1 MKKKKILKV
10 LLILFLI
17 IFSWF
22 AYSKY
27 FKKNKS
33 LLSKQ
38 LNITTEID
46 EETVYNSNIIKDIN
60 YTSRDLKGNEYILI
74 AKEGEIDLD
83 NSDIIFLTN
92 VTAYI
97 KLIKNSEL
105 IVITSNYGKYNTINY
120 DTIFSKQ
127 VNPTTNTKED
137 TIYNSNIIKDINYT
151 SRDLKGNE
159 YILVAKEGEI
169 DLNNSDIIFLTDVT
183 AYIKLVKNSELIV
196 ITSNYG
202 KYNTINYDTIFSKN
216 VKIDYVD
223 NIITGDYL
231 DFSMMKNLLIVSRNV
246 VYKNLE
252 NTMRADVIEL
262 DTTTKDTKIFMYN
275 SNEQVNVTNIK

>member
-1 MKKKKILKV
+1 MKKKIFLKIV
-10 LLILFLI
+10 LILSLI
-17 IFSWF
+17 IITWF
-22 AYSKY
+22 VYSEY
-27 FKKNKS
+27 FKEDKGE
-33 LLSKQ
+33 LSKPIN
-38 LNITTEID
+38 LTSKI
-46 EETVYNSNIIKDIN
+46 EEDAIYNSNIIKDIN

-83 NSDIIFLTN
+83 
-92 VTAYI
+92 
-97 KLIKNSEL
+97 
-105 IVITSNYGKYNTINY
+105 
-120 DTIFSKQ
+120 
-127 VNPTTNTKED
+127 
-137 TIYNSNIIKDINYT
+137 
-151 SRDLKGNE
+151 
-159 YILVAKEGEI
+159 
-169 DLNNSDIIFLTDVT
+169 NSDIIFLTDVT

-252 NTMRADVIEL
+252 NTMKADVIEL
-262 DTTTKDTKIFMYN
+262 DTTSKDTKIFMYN
-275 SNEQVNVTNIK
+275 SDEQVNVTNIK

>member
-1 MKKKKILKV
+1 MTKKNFLKII
-10 LLILFLI
+10 LILSLI
-17 IFSWF
+17 IFIF
-22 AYSKY
+22 FVYFKY
-27 FKKNKS
+27 FKGDKIK
-33 LLSKQ
+33 LSKPV
-38 LNITTEID
+38 NPTTEI
-46 EETVYNSNIIKDIN
+46 EEEVVYNSNIIKDIN

-83 NSDIIFLTN
+83 
-92 VTAYI
+92 
-97 KLIKNSEL
+97 
-105 IVITSNYGKYNTINY
+105 
-120 DTIFSKQ
+120 
-127 VNPTTNTKED
+127 
-137 TIYNSNIIKDINYT
+137 
-151 SRDLKGNE
+151 
-159 YILVAKEGEI
+159 
-169 DLNNSDIIFLTDVT
+169 NSDIIFLTDVT

-246 VYKNLE
+246 VYKNLD
-252 NTMRADVIEL
+252 NTMEADVIEL

-275 SNEQVNVTNIK
+275 SDEQVNVTNIK

>member
-1 MKKKKILKV
+1 MKKKIFLKMVIV
-10 LLILFLI
+10 LSLI
-17 IFSWF
+17 IITWF
-22 AYSKY
+22 IYSEY
-27 FKKNKS
+27 FKKYKGK
-33 LLSKQ
+33 LS
-38 LNITTEID
+38 IP
-46 EETVYNSNIIKDIN
+46 
-60 YTSRDLKGNEYILI
+60 
-74 AKEGEIDLD
+74 
-83 NSDIIFLTN
+83 
-92 VTAYI
+92 
-97 KLIKNSEL
+97 
-105 IVITSNYGKYNTINY
+105 
-120 DTIFSKQ
+120 
-127 VNPTTNTKED
+127 VNPTSEIEKVN
-137 TIYNSNIIKDINYT
+137 IYNSNIIKDINYT

-169 DLNNSDIIFLTDVT
+169 DLDNSDIIFLTDVT

-252 NTMRADVIEL
+252 NTMKADVIEL
-262 DTTTKDTKIFMYN
+262 DTTSKDTKIFMYN
-275 SNEQVNVTNIK
+275 SDEQVNVTNIK

>member
-1 MKKKKILKV
+1 MKKKIFLKIV
-10 LLILFLI
+10 LILSLI
-17 IFSWF
+17 IITWF
-22 AYSKY
+22 VYSEY
-27 FKKNKS
+27 FKEDKS
-33 LLSKQ
+33 KLSKPV
-38 LNITTEID
+38 NPTSEI
-46 EETVYNSNIIKDIN
+46 EEDAVYNSNIIKDIN

-83 NSDIIFLTN
+83 
-92 VTAYI
+92 
-97 KLIKNSEL
+97 
-105 IVITSNYGKYNTINY
+105 
-120 DTIFSKQ
+120 
-127 VNPTTNTKED
+127 
-137 TIYNSNIIKDINYT
+137 
-151 SRDLKGNE
+151 
-159 YILVAKEGEI
+159 
-169 DLNNSDIIFLTDVT
+169 NSDIIFLTDVT

-231 DFSMMKNLLIVSRNV
+231 DFSMMKNLLTISRNV

-252 NTMRADVIEL
+252 NTMKADVIEL

>member
-60 YTSRDLKGNEYILI
+60 YTSRDLKGNEYILV

-120 DTIFSKQ
+120 DTIFSK
-127 VNPTTNTKED
+127 
-137 TIYNSNIIKDINYT
+137 
-151 SRDLKGNE
+151 
-159 YILVAKEGEI
+159 
-169 DLNNSDIIFLTDVT
+169 
-183 AYIKLVKNSELIV
+183 
-196 ITSNYG
+196 
-202 KYNTINYDTIFSKN
+202 N

-231 DFSMMKNLLIVSRNV
+231 DFSMMKNLLIISRNV

-252 NTMRADVIEL
+252 NTMKADVIEL

>member
-1 MKKKKILKV
+1 MKKKIFLKIV
-10 LLILFLI
+10 LILSLI
-17 IFSWF
+17 IITWF
-22 AYSKY
+22 VYSEY
-27 FKKNKS
+27 FKEDKS
-33 LLSKQ
+33 KLSKPV
-38 LNITTEID
+38 NPTSEI
-46 EETVYNSNIIKDIN
+46 EEDAVYNSNIIKDIN

-83 NSDIIFLTN
+83 
-92 VTAYI
+92 
-97 KLIKNSEL
+97 
-105 IVITSNYGKYNTINY
+105 
-120 DTIFSKQ
+120 
-127 VNPTTNTKED
+127 
-137 TIYNSNIIKDINYT
+137 
-151 SRDLKGNE
+151 
-159 YILVAKEGEI
+159 
-169 DLNNSDIIFLTDVT
+169 NSDIIFLTDVT

-252 NTMRADVIEL
+252 NTMKADVIEL

-275 SNEQVNVTNIK
+275 SNKQVNVTNIK

>member
-1 MKKKKILKV
+1 MGKKKIIKI
-10 LLILFLI
+10 LLILPLI
-17 IFSWF
+17 IITWF
-22 AYSKY
+22 VYSEY
-27 FKKNKS
+27 FKKDKN

-38 LNITTEID
+38 VIPTTEIEED
-46 EETVYNSNIIKDIN
+46 E
-60 YTSRDLKGNEYILI
+60 
-74 AKEGEIDLD
+74 
-83 NSDIIFLTN
+83 
-92 VTAYI
+92 
-97 KLIKNSEL
+97 
-105 IVITSNYGKYNTINY
+105 
-120 DTIFSKQ
+120 
-127 VNPTTNTKED
+127 
-137 TIYNSNIIKDINYT
+137 IYNSNIIKDINYT

-159 YILVAKEGEI
+159 YTLVAKEGEI
-169 DLNNSDIIFLTDVT
+169 DLDNSDIIFLTDVT
-183 AYIKLVKNSELIV
+183 ANIKLIKNSELIV

-252 NTMRADVIEL
+252 NTMKADVIEL

-275 SNEQVNVTNIK
+275 LNEQVNVTNIK

>member
-1 MKKKKILKV
+1 MKKKIFLKIV
-10 LLILFLI
+10 LILSLI
-17 IFSWF
+17 IITWF
-22 AYSKY
+22 VYSEY
-27 FKKNKS
+27 FKEDKS
-33 LLSKQ
+33 KLSKPV
-38 LNITTEID
+38 NSTTEI
-46 EETVYNSNIIKDIN
+46 EEDAVYNSNIIKDIN

-83 NSDIIFLTN
+83 NN
-92 VTAYI
+92 
-97 KLIKNSEL
+97 
-105 IVITSNYGKYNTINY
+105 
-120 DTIFSKQ
+120 
-127 VNPTTNTKED
+127 
-137 TIYNSNIIKDINYT
+137 
-151 SRDLKGNE
+151 
-159 YILVAKEGEI
+159 
-169 DLNNSDIIFLTDVT
+169 DIIFLTDVT

-231 DFSMMKNLLIVSRNV
+231 DFSMMKNLLIISRNV

-252 NTMRADVIEL
+252 NTMKADVIEL

-275 SNEQVNVTNIK
+275 TNEQVNVTNIK

>member
-1 MKKKKILKV
+1 MKKKIFLKIV
-10 LLILFLI
+10 LILSLI
-17 IFSWF
+17 IITWF
-22 AYSKY
+22 IYSEY
-27 FKKNKS
+27 FKEDKS
-33 LLSKQ
+33 KLSKPV
-38 LNITTEID
+38 NPTSEIEGD
-46 EETVYNSNIIKDIN
+46 AVYNSNIIKDIN
-60 YTSRDLKGNEYILI
+60 YTSRDLKGNEYTLI

-83 NSDIIFLTN
+83 
-92 VTAYI
+92 
-97 KLIKNSEL
+97 
-105 IVITSNYGKYNTINY
+105 
-120 DTIFSKQ
+120 
-127 VNPTTNTKED
+127 
-137 TIYNSNIIKDINYT
+137 
-151 SRDLKGNE
+151 
-159 YILVAKEGEI
+159 
-169 DLNNSDIIFLTDVT
+169 NSDIIFLTDVT

-252 NTMRADVIEL
+252 NTRKADVIEL

-275 SNEQVNVTNIK
+275 SDEQVNITNIK